1 MTAREI
7 ISQEFIYRYSS
18 NAPTS
23 TSQLE
28 WPTSLYYRHWSAS
41 SETLT
46 QSDFL
51 GNSMWIIILGK
62 VNRRLIEYL
71 AVIRPRA
78 LVAQEED
85 IDHAEAQEV
94 TIKES
99 IDEPVSYANGCEN
112 GHRVLIKVGKILAP
126 PQVLV
131 LDPPPQSQSPSR
143 AKAIRPPI
151 LL

>member
-1 MTAREI
+1 
-7 ISQEFIYRYSS
+7 
-18 NAPTS
+18 
-23 TSQLE
+23 
-28 WPTSLYYRHWSAS
+28 
-41 SETLT
+41 
-46 QSDFL
+46 
-51 GNSMWIIILGK
+51 MWIIILGK
-62 VNRRLIEYL
+62 VNRRLMEYL

-94 TIKES
+94 TIKKS